1 MGGGGGYMGGGRGPG
16 HMGQRGGPAF
26 LSPSPHTHAR
36 SICNVRFHT
45 FRLVR
50 YGRMGV
56 PTDKATYGVGS
67 LRLKTA
73 QCRQIKTRPDTRPIP
88 LADGW
93 RKCAFS
99 RLPTRSPR
107 TDQRTD
113 QRTDKASYRVAR
125 PQLTRPR
132 KLTMP
137 PH

>member
-1 MGGGGGYMGGGRGPG
+1 MATQVHTKGVTISQGPTI
-16 HMGQRGGPAF
+16 P
-26 LSPSPHTHAR
+26 LPPSPHTHAR

-113 QRTDKASYRVAR
+113 QRTDKASYRVAC
-125 PQLTRPR
+125 PQFFSFFFFSFFFYGTLIQ
-132 KLTMP
+132 
-137 PH
+137 